1 MNWQGKATLILVKLR
16 NWQGGPL
23 NVYKG
28 NMTSSECAFQKKY
41 VIHQYYL
48 NSKQNERY
56 LLCKSQWAVSKY
68 VQGYIYLKQKLSAP
82 KSKNN
87 IFSNPKCKF
96 LKYYNMICSDISNT
110 KSVNDNENYNDNNNM
125 YINIP
130 EGHIISQHI
139 YQQSRLAYAAQFE
152 CYLMI
157 LINYI

>member
-1 MNWQGKATLILVKLR
+1 MCFPKKIR
-16 NWQGGPL
+16 
-23 NVYKG
+23 Y
-28 NMTSSECAFQKKY
+28 TSVLSEFQT
-41 VIHQYYL
+41 
-48 NSKQNERY
+48 NERY

-96 LKYYNMICSDISNT
+96 LKYYNMICSDISNS

-152 CYLMI
+152 CYLIEQLIKFIKAFQLNHRHQI
-157 LINYI
+157 LIH